1 MLFYNHYDSPLC
13 MVAESEIPAFRIG
26 LAVGPRRRG
35 RPPLPLDTLVDA
47 YFYRLR
53 VSGPWRDL
61 D

>member
-1 MLFYNHYDSPLC
+1 